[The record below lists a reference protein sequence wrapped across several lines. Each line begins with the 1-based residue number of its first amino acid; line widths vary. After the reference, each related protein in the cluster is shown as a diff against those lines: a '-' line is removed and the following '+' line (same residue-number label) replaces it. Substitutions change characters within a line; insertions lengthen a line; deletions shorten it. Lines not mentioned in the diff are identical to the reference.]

1 MRGLTTGTI
10 RKRYSPKLITSLL
23 TKQPPAHKIKVTC
36 IDGPFDGE
44 QIELYDEGPYLSTI
58 EFAVPSYN
66 NGERGRYVSC
76 ADVRDSITWVKLYG

>member
-1 MRGLTTGTI
+1 MRGLTTPPI
-10 RKRYSPKLITSLL
+10 RKRYPAKLITQLL

-44 QIELYDEGPYLSTI
+44 IIELYDEGLYLSTA
-58 EFAVPSYN
+58 EFAIPSYN

-76 ADVRDSITWVKLYG
+76 AEFRGSVTWVKLYG